1 MEFNMTGQEGTSAEM
16 TPLHGLTLNNEWR
29 RAALSLTRFGAIVTC
44 MKRTLVKHVLEAGK
58 ATDCICVEGWV
69 RTRRDAKMFSFLEVN
84 DGTSLASIQ
93 VVVDRGVPG
102 YEHIS
107 QMGTGAAVRVEG
119 ILVES
124 PGGRQKWEIRATKV
138 EEVGTVDAD
147 YPLQKKHHSP
157 EFLRT
162 VAHLRPRTNLYG
174 AIFRMRSRVA
184 AAVHRFFL
192 ERDFVW
198 VHTPIITA
206 SDCEG
211 AGEMFRVTTL
221 DPLAENKSYEND
233 FFGQQ
238 TGLTVSGQLEGE
250 AFASALSRIY
260 TFGPTF
266 RAENSNTPRH
276 AAEFW
281 MIEPEV
287 AFCDL
292 EGDMQLAEDF
302 LKYVLKDVLSDTSG
316 DFDFF
321 CRFVD
326 STLKERL
333 EAVCDGSFVRCSY
346 TEAIKLMQNSGERF
360 EFVPHWGM
368 DLQTEH
374 ERFLAEKHFKA
385 PVIVYDY
392 PREIKAFYM
401 RRNDDDRTVRAMD
414 VLVAGVG
421 ELMGGSQRE
430 ERIDLLSEA
439 MRRAGMREENYR
451 HYMDLRRFGSVPHSG
466 FGVGFERL
474 LMFVTGV
481 QNIRDV
487 LPYPR
492 TPRSCGS

>member
-1 MEFNMTGQEGTSAEM
+1 MDA
-16 TPLHGLTLNNEWR
+16 
-29 RAALSLTRFGAIVTC
+29 
-44 MKRTLVKHVLEAGK
+44 
-58 ATDCICVEGWV
+58 ICVEGWV
-69 RTRRDAKMFSFLEVN
+69 RTRRDAKTFSFLEVN

-93 VVVDRGVPG
+93 VVVDEGVPG
-102 YEHIS
+102 YDHIA
-107 QMGTGAAVRVEG
+107 QMGTGAAIRVAG
-119 ILVES
+119 ALVKS
-124 PGGRQKWEIRATKV
+124 PGGHQKWEIHASSV
-138 EEVGTVDAD
+138 EVVGTVCAD
-147 YPLQKKHHSP
+147 YPLQKKRHSQ

-221 DPLAENKSYEND
+221 DPLADNSSYDND

-302 LKYVLKDVLSDTSG
+302 LKYVLDDVLSDTSG

-321 CRFVD
+321 CHFVD
-326 STLKERL
+326 PSLRERL
-333 EAVCDGSFVRCSY
+333 EAVRHGAFVRCSY
-346 TEAIKLMQNSGERF
+346 TDAIELMRRSGEKF
-360 EFVPHWGM
+360 EFNPHWGM

-374 ERFLAEKHFKA
+374 ERFLAERYFKA

-401 RRNDDDRTVRAMD
+401 RQNDDGRTVRAMD

-430 ERIDLLSEA
+430 ERFDRLQEA
-439 MRRAGMREENYR
+439 MRSSGMNIDNYV
-451 HYMDLRRFGSVPHSG
+451 HYTDLRRFGSVPHSG

>member
-1 MEFNMTGQEGTSAEM
+1 MRLPWPRLLILAKRHDGWYSERMERILIKQVLARESA
-16 TPLHGLTLNNEWR
+16 
-29 RAALSLTRFGAIVTC
+29 AASISV
-44 MKRTLVKHVLEAGK
+44 
-58 ATDCICVEGWV
+58 DGWV
-69 RTRRDAKMFSFLEVN
+69 RTRRDARQFSFLEVN
-84 DGTSLASIQ
+84 DGTCLASLQ
-93 VVVDRGVPG
+93 VVVDVDVPG
-102 YEHIS
+102 SEDLPR
-107 QMGTGAAVRVEG
+107 MNTGAAVHVEG
-119 ILVES
+119 ALVES
-124 PGGRQKWEIRATKV
+124 PGKQKWELRATRV
-138 EEVGTVDAD
+138 QLVGAVADD

-184 AAVHRFFL
+184 AAVHRFFG

-221 DPLAENKSYEND
+221 DPLAPNENYDKD
-233 FFGQQ
+233 FFGKPAS
-238 TGLTVSGQLEGE
+238 LTVSGQLEGE
-250 AFASALSRIY
+250 SFACALSRIY

-292 EGDMQLAEDF
+292 VGDMQLAENF
-302 LKYVLKDVLSDTSG
+302 LKYVVTDVLSDTSG
-316 DFDFF
+316 DLDFF

-326 STLKERL
+326 PELRGRL
-333 EAVCDGSFVRCSY
+333 EAVRDCPFVRCSY
-346 TEAIKLMQNSGERF
+346 TEAVELMEKSGQSF
-360 EFVPHWGM
+360 EYPPHWGM
-368 DLQTEH
+368 DMQTEH
-374 ERFLAEKHFKA
+374 ERFLTEKHFRA

-392 PREIKAFYM
+392 PADIKPFYM
-401 RRNDDDRTVRAMD
+401 RKNADGRTVTAMD
-414 VLVAGVG
+414 VLVPGVG

-430 ERIDLLSEA
+430 ERVEVLLSNI
-439 MRRAGMREENYR
+439 RQAGMKEQEYM
-451 HYMDLRRFGSVPHSG
+451 HYTDLRRFGTVPHAG

-474 LMFVTGV
+474 IMFVTGV

-487 LPYPR
+487 LPFPR
-492 TPRSCGS
+492 TPRNCES

>member
-1 MEFNMTGQEGTSAEM
+1 ME
-16 TPLHGLTLNNEWR
+16 
-29 RAALSLTRFGAIVTC
+29 
-44 MKRTLVKHVLEAGK
+44 RTLVKHVLAREDA
-58 ATDCICVEGWV
+58 AESICVEGWV
-69 RTRRDAKMFSFLEVN
+69 RTRRDARQFSFLEVN
-84 DGTSLASIQ
+84 DGSCQPSLQ
-93 VVVDRGVPG
+93 VVVDSGVPG
-102 YEHIS
+102 AEDLPL
-107 QMGTGAAVRVEG
+107 MNTGASVHVEG
-119 ILVES
+119 ELVES
-124 PGGRQKWEIRATKV
+124 PGRQKWEMRAKRV
-138 EEVGTVDAD
+138 QLIGAADRD

-174 AIFRMRSRVA
+174 AIFRTRSRVA

-192 ERDFVW
+192 GRDFVW

-221 DPLAENKSYEND
+221 DPLATNKDYNKD
-233 FFGQQ
+233 FFGKPAS
-238 TGLTVSGQLEGE
+238 LTVSGQLEGE
-250 AFASALSRIY
+250 AFACAMSRIY

-281 MIEPEV
+281 MIEPEM

-292 EGDMQLAEDF
+292 AGDMEIAESF
-302 LKYVLKDVLSDTSG
+302 LKYVVSDVLSDTGG
-316 DFDFF
+316 DLDFF

-326 STLKERL
+326 PNLRTRL
-333 EAVCDGSFVRCSY
+333 EAVRDCPFVRCSY
-346 TEAIKLMQNSGERF
+346 TEAVELMKESGQHF
-360 EFVPHWGM
+360 DYPPHWGM
-368 DLQTEH
+368 DMQTEH
-374 ERFLAEKHFKA
+374 ERFLTEKHFHS

-392 PREIKAFYM
+392 PAEIKPFYM
-401 RRNDDDRTVRAMD
+401 RRNEDNSTVAAMD
-414 VLVAGVG
+414 VLVSGVG

-430 ERIDLLSEA
+430 ERLDVLRDNI
-439 MRRAGMREENYR
+439 RRAGMKEQDYA
-451 HYMDLRRFGSVPHSG
+451 HYMDLRRFGTVPHAG

-474 LMFVTGV
+474 MMFVTGV

-492 TPRSCGS
+492 TPHNCES

>member
-1 MEFNMTGQEGTSAEM
+1 
-16 TPLHGLTLNNEWR
+16 
-29 RAALSLTRFGAIVTC
+29 
-44 MKRTLVKHVLEAGK
+44 MKRTLVKYALNAEEAMD
-58 ATDCICVEGWV
+58 AICVEGWV
-69 RTRRDAKMFSFLEVN
+69 RTRRDAKTFSFLEVN

-93 VVVDRGVPG
+93 VVMDEGVPG
-102 YEHIS
+102 YEHIA
-107 QMGTGAAVRVEG
+107 QMGTGAAVRVVGE
-119 ILVES
+119 LVKS
-124 PGGRQKWEIRATKV
+124 PGERQKWEIRASRV
-138 EEVGTVDAD
+138 EILGTVGID
-147 YPLQKKHHSP
+147 YPLQKKRHSQ

-162 VAHLRPRTNLYG
+162 VPHLRPRTNLYG

-184 AAVHRFFL
+184 AAVHRFFC

-221 DPLAENKSYEND
+221 DPLSGNESYEND

-292 EGDMQLAEDF
+292 DGDMQLAEDF
-302 LKYVLKDVLSDTSG
+302 LKYVLDDVLSDTSG

-321 CRFVD
+321 CHFVD
-326 STLKERL
+326 SSLRERL
-333 EAVCDGSFVRCSY
+333 EAVRRGAFVRCSY
-346 TEAIKLMQNSGERF
+346 TDAIELMQRSGEKF
-360 EFVPHWGM
+360 EFAPHWGM

-374 ERFLAEKHFKA
+374 ERFLAEKYFKA

-401 RRNDDDRTVRAMD
+401 RRNDDGRTVRAMD

-430 ERIDLLSEA
+430 ERVDLLLDA
-439 MRRAGMREENYR
+439 MRNSGMKVDSYA
-451 HYMDLRRFGSVPHSG
+451 HYIDLRRFGSVPHSG

-492 TPRSCGS
+492 TPRNCGN